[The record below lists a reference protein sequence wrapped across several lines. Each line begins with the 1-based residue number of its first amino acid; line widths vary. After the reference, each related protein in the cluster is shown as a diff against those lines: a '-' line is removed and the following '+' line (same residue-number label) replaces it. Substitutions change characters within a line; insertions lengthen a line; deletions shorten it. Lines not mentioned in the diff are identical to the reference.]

1 MMGETRVAIYTR
13 VSTPDQ
19 SPEGQEHEWLE
30 YAERRGWVVSKVYR
44 DKISGIK
51 DSLPEL
57 NRLLSNA
64 ARGEFSRAVVW
75 RIDRLGRSVRHLLEV
90 LDTLNKLD
98 IKFVSVNEAID
109 TSTPTGMMIF
119 TVLGAV
125 ASFERSI
132 LVERIKLG
140 IGNAKRRGVS
150 LGRPALKKLRAEE
163 IAEIRA
169 KRLAG
174 ATFRKLASDYST
186 TVWTVHK
193 LCSRGNPRG

>member
-1 MMGETRVAIYTR
+1 MGETRVAIYTR

-19 SPEGQEHEWLE
+19 SLEGQEHELLE

-51 DSLPEL
+51 DSRPEL
-57 NRLLSNA
+57 NRLLSDA

-98 IKFVSVNEAID
+98 IKFVSINEAID

-132 LVERIKLG
+132 LVERIRLG
-140 IGNAKRRGVS
+140 
-150 LGRPALKKLRAEE
+150 LGRPALKKLRDEE

-174 ATFRKLASDYST
+174 ATFRKLAADYST

-193 LCSRGNPRG
+193 LCSSGRISGVR

>member
-1 MMGETRVAIYTR
+1 MGETRVAIYTR

-19 SPEGQEHEWLE
+19 SLEGQEHELLE
-30 YAERRGWVVSKVYR
+30 YAERRGCIVSNIYR
-44 DKISGIK
+44 DKISRVK
-51 DSLPEL
+51 DSRPEL
-57 NRLLSNA
+57 NRLLADA
-64 ARGEFSRAVVW
+64 ARGEFSRVIVW
-75 RIDRLGRSVRHLLEV
+75 RIDRLGRSVKHLLEV

-98 IKFVSVNEAID
+98 IKFVSINEAID

-140 IGNAKRRGVS
+140 ISNAKRRGVR
-150 LGRPALKKLRAEE
+150 LGRPALRKLRPEE

-174 ATFRKLASDYST
+174 ITFRKLASDYST

-193 LCSRGNPRG
+193 LCSHKSPRVT